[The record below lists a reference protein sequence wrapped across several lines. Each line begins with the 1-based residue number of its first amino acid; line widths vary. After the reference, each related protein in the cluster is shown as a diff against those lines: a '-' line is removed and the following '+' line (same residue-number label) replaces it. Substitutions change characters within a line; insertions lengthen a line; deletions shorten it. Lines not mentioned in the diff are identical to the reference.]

1 MGRRYGWLAVPL
13 VLSFAVATPAA
24 GHVRSTT
31 GYSVVRTEGGE
42 VRYQLSLEYELLA
55 RAAGLG
61 PAALAAT
68 DDRSR
73 QAALDGEPLSSYLES
88 RVDVFLD
95 EVACEPRLADVGVE
109 DRQGLPYARLELR
122 YACPGSPAGVYRI
135 EYRVFA
141 EPDGVVDDHVNVVDY
156 ALGGARGRA
165 VLDAGHRS
173 LVAGD
178 RSFWSS
184 AGRFVSLGFDHILA
198 GADHLLFVVALLLGA
213 RSVTSVAKLVSMFT
227 LAHSVTLGLAVL
239 GWVHVPAGIV
249 EPLIALSIAYVAAE
263 NLLSPGESRHRLAVV
278 FGFGLLHGL
287 GFASALRFTDEPSW
301 GLVSS
306 LAGFNLGIEAGQLLV
321 VLLVFPLL
329 AVTRRFRWSMPV
341 RLGVTGVV
349 ALFGLFW
356 FFQRVVF
363 S

>member
-1 MGRRYGWLAVPL
+1 LAWLAVPL
-13 VLSFAVATPAA
+13 VLVASAAPAA

-31 GYSVVRTEGGE
+31 GYSVVRAEGGE
-42 VRYQLSLEYELLA
+42 VHFRLSLEYELLV
-55 RAAGLG
+55 RAVGLG

-73 QAALDGEPLSSYLES
+73 RAALDHELLASYLES

-95 EVACEPRLADVGVE
+95 EVACEPRLAGVGVA
-109 DRQGLPYARLELR
+109 DRQGRPYASLELR
-122 YACPGSPAGVYRI
+122 YGCPGSPAGAYRVD
-135 EYRVFA
+135 YRVFA
-141 EPDGVVDDHVNVVDY
+141 ESDGVVDDHVNVVDY
-156 ALGGARGRA
+156 ALGGASGRV

-173 LVAGD
+173 FVAGD
-178 RSFWSS
+178 RTFWLS
-184 AGRFVSLGFDHILA
+184 AGRFVSLGFEHILA

-213 RSVTSVAKLVSMFT
+213 RSVGSVAKFVSVFT

-239 GWVHVPAGIV
+239 GWVHLPAEVV

-263 NLLSPGESRHRLAVV
+263 NLLGSGESRHRLAVV

-287 GFASALRFTDEPSW
+287 GFASALRFTGEPSW
-301 GLVSS
+301 GMVSS
-306 LAGFNLGIEAGQLLV
+306 LVGFNLGIEAGQLLV
-321 VLLVFPLL
+321 VLLVFPVL
-329 AVTRRFRWSMPV
+329 AVTRRFRWSVPV
-341 RLGVTGVV
+341 RFGVTGVV

>member
-1 MGRRYGWLAVPL
+1 MGRSWFAWLVVPL
-13 VLSFAVATPAA
+13 ALFASAAPAA
-24 GHVRSTT
+24 GHVRATT
-31 GYSVVRTEGGE
+31 GYSVIRAEGGE
-42 VRYQLSLEYELLA
+42 VHFQLSLEHELLA

-61 PAALAAT
+61 PA
-68 DDRSR
+68 
-73 QAALDGEPLSSYLES
+73 PLSVTDQRLVSYLES

-95 EVACEPRLADVGVE
+95 EVACEPRLAGVAVA

-122 YACPGSPAGVYRI
+122 YGCPGSPAGAYRVD
-135 EYRVFA
+135 YRVFA
-141 EPDGVVDDHVNVVDY
+141 ESDGVVDDHVNIVDY
-156 ALGGARGRA
+156 ALGGASGRV

-173 LVAGD
+173 FVAGD
-178 RSFWSS
+178 RSLWPS
-184 AGRFVSLGFDHILA
+184 AGRFVSLGFEHILA

-213 RSVTSVAKLVSMFT
+213 HSVGSVGSVAKLVSMFT

-239 GWVHVPAGIV
+239 GWVHLPADVV

-263 NLLSPGESRHRLAVV
+263 NLLGSGESRHRLAVV

-287 GFASALRFTDEPSW
+287 GFASALRFTAEPSW
-301 GLVSS
+301 GMVSS
-306 LAGFNLGIEAGQLLV
+306 LVGFNLGIEAGQLLV
-321 VLLVFPLL
+321 VLLVFPVL
-329 AVTRRFRWSMPV
+329 AATRRFRWSVPV
-341 RLGVTGVV
+341 RLGATGVV